1 MMKKVWLVLLAV
13 VLVFGSVLLG
23 CGSSGGGGG
32 GDDYVLVPFEF
43 DGPWDDII
51 QTADTAKVGITGNQ
65 VDIIEGGKDPKGT
78 NTTFFINFE
87 DIGYPFNKGD
97 MLVITYEFISV
108 EGGKAVINLKN
119 PKNWS
124 GNFDGVQGADW
135 GIGKGCEYVLGDNE
149 LSNYDGPLVKGTYD
163 PATKI
168 GTFEVMAKL
177 LQGNGA
183 TGIGFQHNAWASF
196 GPANTYSFKI
206 LKIANGANT
215 NEPPPPPPGPPE
227 TNGTKLVI
235 KVAGADKDMTLGLV
249 NEAKGSVAGYLNDNS
264 GYMFTYPAT
273 GADVNYGNSYAYFKV
288 NLGTDKLN
296 AFEKVTFKYK
306 KIAGDSNHKQV
317 RLVFSDTAF
326 TGWAPAHNAQSESSG
341 DAAEGVDLT
350 ITIDRVAAS
359 AFDGA
364 EVYVALIPWCNNAAA
379 DVATQ
384 YVISNITFVKSATA
398 YVPVQI
404 SNVISAADVRP
415 PVDKET
421 PKTSF
426 NGVGYTAAVAWTPE
440 TDLDED
446 GNFVFNKEYTAAITL
461 TKKPGYT
468 FAGIAANSFEV
479 DGNAATNIAGT
490 ADAATLV
497 VTVTFPPAISGIPEK
512 TVTFTAGDVTAV
524 GSATIEDLVAGGF
537 TLNMT
542 GQYGPFAYF
551 KVKFDDGVTLGD
563 YSKLDITFEG
573 MSGDSGWKKA
583 KLLVSATVPTSVS
596 ETGFTFESAQSDNKD
611 GEGHAPAKSSTIT
624 DFTKVTT
631 DINLN
636 EVYIAVYFWSGAVVQ
651 KISGIKFYN

>member
-1 MMKKVWLVLLAV
+1 
-13 VLVFGSVLLG
+13 
-23 CGSSGGGGG
+23 
-32 GDDYVLVPFEF
+32 
-43 DGPWDDII
+43 
-51 QTADTAKVGITGNQ
+51 
-65 VDIIEGGKDPKGT
+65 
-78 NTTFFINFE
+78 
-87 DIGYPFNKGD
+87 
-97 MLVITYEFISV
+97 
-108 EGGKAVINLKN
+108 
-119 PKNWS
+119 
-124 GNFDGVQGADW
+124 
-135 GIGKGCEYVLGDNE
+135 
-149 LSNYDGPLVKGTYD
+149 VKGTYD

-235 KVAGADKDMTLGLV
+235 KVAGADKDMILGVV

-296 AFEKVTFKYK
+296 AFEKVTFNYK
-306 KIAGDSNHKQV
+306 KIAGDSNYKQV

-326 TGWAPAHNAQSESSG
+326 TGWAPAPNVTSEGSG
-341 DAAEGVDLT
+341 DAAEGVDMT
-350 ITIDRVAAS
+350 VTIDRPAAS
-359 AFDGA
+359 AFEGS

-398 YVPVQI
+398 YVPVKI
-404 SNVISAADVRP
+404 SNVITAVRP

-421 PKTSF
+421 PVTEF
-426 NGVGYTAAVAWTPE
+426 TGTGYTATVAWTPE

-446 GNFVFNKEYTAAITL
+446 GNFVFSKEYTAAITL

-468 FAGIAANSFEV
+468 FDGIAANSFTV
-479 DGNAATNIAGT
+479 AGDAATNIAGT
-490 ADAATLV
+490 ASAATLDV
-497 VTVTFPPAISGIPEK
+497 SITFPPALSAIPVK
-512 TVTFTAGDVTAV
+512 TVDFTAATVTAGNENTEIKV
-524 GSATIEDLVAGGF
+524 TNAGDF
-537 TLNMT
+537 TYEMKA
-542 GQYGPFAYF
+542 GYGPFAYF
-551 KVKFDDGVTLGD
+551 KVTFDTDITLDD

-573 MSGDSGWKKA
+573 LAGDTRYKRV
-583 KLLVSATVPTSVS
+583 KLLVSATVPASVDGNDS
-596 ETGFTFESAQSDNKD
+596 SATGYTFQTDQSGESTPANAD
-611 GEGHAPAKSSTIT
+611 GTTAPKSTTIT
-624 DFTKVTT
+624 DFSRISTEQ
-631 DINLN
+631 NLN
-636 EVYIAVYFWSGAVVQ
+636 EVYIAVYVWGAAGTW
-651 KISGIKFYN
+651 KISGVKFYN